1 MGRAPPKFDISIAG
15 DEQEQSHLS
24 LHLSSTHDDFS
35 VENPR
40 HHSSVSAPFSA
51 FNSIDP
57 SRDALDMDE
66 GISQLHAWSYRTG
79 EDDEGVR
86 PFVGGET
93 LSTAA
98 HHASALTLSAGL
110 AGRGERRDVSLSG
123 AEYDPDRPL
132 QDLIAGSGQSI
143 QFTWLLIK
151 LRRDM
156 LCAFLLLSLATTD
169 DDSLQSN
176 SMPIDPRIA
185 DSTTEFNRVLST
197 QQARAAARHVRS
209 PRSEQSTSSSS
220 SELDTPDPTLKPK
233 LSDAL
238 SHLMLSPKRPRSP
251 ALRPRSASH
260 TYAPAQR
267 PIPSS
272 SRFESQQPPQLHHL
286 NARSSSLRTVQ
297 PDVGE
302 GEPTPRPRKIKPHM
316 QPDNALRPPTPST
329 ANSHFTRLARGLA
342 REIEVE
348 QSRWHAPVEIE
359 GLSHVGP
366 KESGP
371 TQSALRTKAIPP
383 NAFVGSSNAK
393 QKLVQLPDVTGLTVA
408 VESPAK
414 GQSHQSYGNVGK
426 ESEDPNGHARLQQ
439 AMNLLHKKIAH
450 LDTENHTSR
459 KRMKELEHELDVCRQ
474 DVERQRTLVVERE
487 DLLVR
492 QQRMEAADSRMKGKA
507 RAIEDARVE
516 QKRYKQSVEEKKAL
530 ESLIATLR
538 SHMARLTSELATHKA
553 LLDEL
558 RTLREA
564 DKSTLRQKVR
574 EVDLLRREVEKIAG
588 EVEVLKGVVEE
599 GLRERRERSLSNS
612 HDGPQDHGP
621 DASQE
626 GNIDNSELGE
636 GQDEDEDEDED
647 GNPNFQQD
655 ADDYEIEDVQPAL
668 ARRALLERTIRTD
681 HATFGSTP
689 ITGNLGR
696 TRRYVD
702 HDEVERISMELEE
715 RRSERSRSS
724 SRLGS
729 SLSSNGSH
737 RAPSVASSIGSA
749 RSSRIVESPVE
760 RAATPD
766 SIHQW
771 ERVSSPPPAVQVSR
785 PSAPTPAHAARER
798 PPAGEKP
805 FPQIRGARLE
815 RMFFSAPEHNAKT
828 CTVCHRRRHYEAAQR
843 PLWYPASKGRKVT
856 VADVG
861 EEDEGF
867 EEGSIADGER
877 GHGTTMNLDFLD
889 KGSGSDKLPPQTVLV
904 RVLRELED
912 DFTHYKGI
920 YTELADQYKVMDAAS
935 NVVKRNVLAQH
946 LREVIDVLEQRGDQI
961 ASLYDLLTFEDK
973 PVARSV
979 VPEKDCSK
987 HHTAPTRS
995 ERTRQAGSRKRL
1007 TFA

>member
-1 MGRAPPKFDISIAG
+1 MRRAPPKFDISIAG
-15 DEQEQSHLS
+15 DEQEQSRIQLEKNLLHTDLS
-24 LHLSSTHDDFS
+24 LHLSSTHDDYS

-40 HHSSVSAPFSA
+40 HHSTVSAPFSA

-66 GISQLHAWSYRTG
+66 GISQLHAWSYHTG

-110 AGRGERRDVSLSG
+110 AGRGERRDISLSG

-132 QDLIAGSGQSI
+132 QDLIAGIGN
-143 QFTWLLIK
+143 QFSLLGADPS
-151 LRRDM
+151 RH
-156 LCAFLLLSLATTD
+156 A
-169 DDSLQSN
+169 SN
-176 SMPIDPRIA
+176 AAPIDPLIVDR
-185 DSTTEFNRVLST
+185 TTEFNRVLST

-209 PRSEQSTSSSS
+209 PRSEHSTSSSS
-220 SELDTPDPTLKPK
+220 SELDTPDPTSSKPK

-251 ALRPRSASH
+251 ALRPRPASPAHMHPSAH
-260 TYAPAQR
+260 R
-267 PIPSS
+267 PMPSS
-272 SRFESQQPPQLHHL
+272 SRFESQHPRQPHQS
-286 NARSSSLRTVQ
+286 NARVPSLRAVQ
-297 PDVGE
+297 PDFGE
-302 GEPTPRPRKIKPHM
+302 GEPTPRPRKIQQHL
-316 QPDNALRPPTPST
+316 QVAEPDVALRSPTPST
-329 ANSHFTRLARGLA
+329 ADSHFTRLARGLA
-342 REIEVE
+342 REIELE
-348 QSRWHAPVEIE
+348 QSRWHAPVDIE
-359 GLSHVGP
+359 GLSQVGA

-371 TQSALRTKAIPP
+371 TQRTRTMP
-383 NAFVGSSNAK
+383 NTFVGTSNTTK
-393 QKLVQLPDVTGLTVA
+393 KMVQLPDVTGLTVA

-414 GQSHQSYGNVGK
+414 GQSHQPYDIGK
-426 ESEDPNGHARLQQ
+426 DSEDKNGHARLQL
-439 AMNLLHKKIAH
+439 AMNHLQKKIAH

-474 DVERQRTLVVERE
+474 DVERQRKLVAQRE
-487 DLLVR
+487 DLLVG
-492 QQRMEAADSRMKGKA
+492 QQRMEVAGSRTKGKA
-507 RAIEDARVE
+507 RAMEDARAGHE
-516 QKRYKQSVEEKKAL
+516 RYKQSVEEKKAL
-530 ESLIATLR
+530 ESLIGTLR

-564 DKSTLRQKVR
+564 DKNTLRQKVR
-574 EVDLLRREVEKIAG
+574 EVDLLRCEVEKIAG

-612 HDGPQDHGP
+612 HDGSQDRGL
-621 DASQE
+621 DASLE
-626 GNIDNSELGE
+626 GNIGNAKAGE
-636 GQDEDEDEDED
+636 GRDEDEDRR
-647 GNPNFQQD
+647 PNVQQD

-681 HATFGSTP
+681 QATFGSTP
-689 ITGNLGR
+689 MAGTVGH

-702 HDEVERISMELEE
+702 HDELERISVELEE

-749 RSSRIVESPVE
+749 RSSRLAESPAE
-760 RAATPD
+760 RAGTPD
-766 SIHQW
+766 SIHQHRQ
-771 ERVSSPPPAVQVSR
+771 RVSSPPAVPILPGSR
-785 PSAPTPAHAARER
+785 PCAPTPMHAARER
-798 PPAGEKP
+798 QPTGETP

-828 CTVCHRRRHYEAAQR
+828 CTVCHRRRHHVAAPR
-843 PLWYPASKGRKVT
+843 PLWYPASKGREVT
-856 VADVG
+856 VADAG

-867 EEGSIADGER
+867 EEGSIAGER
-877 GHGTTMNLDFLD
+877 GQGSAINLDFLD
-889 KGSGSDKLPPQTVLV
+889 KGPRRDNLPPQTVLV

-920 YTELADQYKVMDAAS
+920 YTELADQYKIMDAAS

-946 LREVIDVLEQRGDQI
+946 LREVIDLLEQRGDQI

-987 HHTAPTRS
+987 HHAAPTGS
-995 ERTRQAGSRKRL
+995 ERTRPAGSRKRL
-1007 TFA
+1007 AFA